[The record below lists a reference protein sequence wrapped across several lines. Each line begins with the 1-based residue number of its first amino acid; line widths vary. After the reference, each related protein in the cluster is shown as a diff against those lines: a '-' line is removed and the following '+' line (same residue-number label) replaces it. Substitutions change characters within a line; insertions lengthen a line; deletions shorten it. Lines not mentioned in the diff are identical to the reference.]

1 MMLESNSIDDPKTLA
16 DLLRNFGIELEKMP
30 DLPVSRRE
38 LVEFLGAQGI
48 PAETVSAFVGHVK
61 RNAKLFGPLDRDRA
75 DAHIWPDQTEI
86 PNRRVSDEVYW
97 ASRAPIVARHSKIV
111 SLGADFDVEIAKWLQ
126 RNDYHYLVMEP
137 NLVDGQDIHGSSARW
152 GAISHATG
160 FCQVVNWAF
169 GLDVPPLVVY
179 RAGQEIRD
187 PFRDGVV
194 YNKDE
199 LPRLEDLWKAHTSC
213 TRAALLKADV
223 VVLILGANE
232 VFRYLPTGHYF
243 HHTPEFINPA
253 LWEPQ
258 ILSVDDNVD
267 MLMAAIAQLRSFNP
281 NVRFIV
287 GVSPTPPL
295 RTFRREAHIAAATG
309 HAKAVL
315 RVALEQLANSVG
327 DVHYMASFETAMYP
341 GKIDPWAADERHLSG
356 ESVAKALLLFQQQF
370 CSVEDGLRATR
381 NLVPATVPDSN
392 PYFEADFRI
401 IREATEQCVARGLA
415 DAARALD
422 MLNHCVPALYK
433 DQFYREGYALLR
445 ELSIK
450 SRFNFNLLCRDMY
463 RDAFPTSFTDVPQ
476 SARIYQGLHERGYHV
491 IAATPQSRQ
500 FAAELLEAMASI
512 PTERDLDGKV
522 GLFADLLAEDLPGG
536 FRFFAKE
543 GHLPVLPAVKLLE
556 DLGVLRA
563 IGEEIGHPIL
573 RNVTAWYS
581 VRPSQFGLNHEM
593 KAAQQY
599 HADNDQPTG
608 WVKVFIY
615 LTDVSEENGPH
626 VFVPG
631 SHRERPAELAMDGR
645 FSDEVVERCYGPGH
659 KITGPAG
666 TVVVANT
673 QGMHKALTVRS
684 GMRAIF
690 QLECVNC
697 LFGAATERHP
707 SPNQVLAALAPYDAR
722 FLQRYSRDNQPQ

>member
-16 DLLRNFGIELEKMP
+16 DLLRNFGIELRKMP
-30 DLPVSRRE
+30 ALPVSRKG
-38 LVEFLGAQGI
+38 LVEFLIAEGI
-48 PAETVSAFVGHVK
+48 PAEAINAFVGHVK
-61 RNAKLFGPLDRDRA
+61 HSAKLFGPLERDRA
-75 DAHIWPDQTEI
+75 DAHIWPDPTQN

-97 ASRAPIVARHSKIV
+97 TKRAPIVARQSKIV
-111 SLGADFDVEIAKWLQ
+111 SLGSVFAVDIAKWLQ
-126 RNDYHYLVMEP
+126 RNGYNYLVTEP
-137 NLVDGQDIHGSSARW
+137 NFVDGQDVHGSSARW
-152 GAISHATG
+152 GAVSNAMG
-160 FCQVVNWAF
+160 FCQIVDWAF
-169 GLDVPPLVVY
+169 GLDEPPLVVY

-194 YNKDE
+194 YSEDE

-213 TRAALLKADV
+213 TRTALQEADV

-258 ILSVDDNVD
+258 LLSVDDNVE
-267 MLMAAIAQLRSFNP
+267 MLKAAIEQLRSFNP

-287 GVSPTPPL
+287 GVSPDPL
-295 RTFRREAHIAAATG
+295 RRTFRRDVHVAAATG

-315 RVALEQLANSVG
+315 RVALEQLANRVA

-341 GKIDPWAADERHLSG
+341 GKNDSWAADERHLSDEG
-356 ESVAKALLLFQQQF
+356 IAKALLLFQQQF

-381 NLVPATVPDSN
+381 SLVPAVVSNAN
-392 PYFEADFRI
+392 PYFDTDYRI

-422 MLNHCVPALYK
+422 MLNHCIPALYK

-450 SRFNFNLLCRDMY
+450 SRFNFNIMCRDMY
-463 RDAFPTSFTDVPQ
+463 RHQFPTSFAQTPQ
-476 SARIYQGLHERGYHV
+476 SAAIYRGLHERGYHV
-491 IAATPQSRQ
+491 ITATPQSRQ

-522 GLFADLLAEDLPGG
+522 GLFADLVAEDLPGG

-543 GHLPVLPAVKLLE
+543 GPLPVLPAVKLLE

-573 RNVTAWYS
+573 RNVNAWYS

-684 GMRAIF
+684 GTRAIF

-697 LFGAATERHP
+697 LFGATTERHP
-707 SPNQVLAALAPYDAR
+707 YPDQVLADLAPYDAR
-722 FLQRYSRDNQPQ
+722 FLQRYLRDNQPH